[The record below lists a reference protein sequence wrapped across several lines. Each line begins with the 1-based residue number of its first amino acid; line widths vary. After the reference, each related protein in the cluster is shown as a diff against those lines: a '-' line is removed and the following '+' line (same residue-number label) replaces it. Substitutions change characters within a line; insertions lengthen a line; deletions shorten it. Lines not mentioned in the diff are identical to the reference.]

1 MAGEECAICDALVS
15 FADTVH
21 VLMHTR
27 SDEGVVDYY
36 VCSSCYEDS
45 LAPLFD

>member
-15 FADTVH
+15 FSDTVH
-21 VLMHTR
+21 VLIHTR

-36 VCSSCYEDS
+36 VCSNCYDDR